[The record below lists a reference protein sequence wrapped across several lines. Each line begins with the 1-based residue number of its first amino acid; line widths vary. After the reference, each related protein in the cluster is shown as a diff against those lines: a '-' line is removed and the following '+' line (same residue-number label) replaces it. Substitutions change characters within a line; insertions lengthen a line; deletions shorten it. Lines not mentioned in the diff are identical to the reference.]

1 MVKKLILTLV
11 FSFSAVV
18 WSSNSFAAACSGE
31 SAAAGKYPGQYE
43 VSEYESAAGCSMSFL
58 KIQILLVSM
67 LLLLVMVHLGS
78 VNDRLPSEPLVVV
91 PYDSVGTYGGT
102 FRMLSNA
109 TEAGTSDLLSTR
121 HVNLV
126 RYSDDLTTI
135 VPNIAKDYEW
145 NDDYTQLTF
154 TLRKGHKWSD
164 GAPFT
169 SADVKFWYDHLMMD
183 TNIREKPY
191 SYLLVAGER
200 MTVDEI
206 DDVTVRFNLTSF

>member
-1 MVKKLILTLV
+1 MVKKIFLTLV

-43 VSEYESAAGCSMSFL
+43 LSEYESAAGCSMSFSENPN
-58 KIQILLVSM
+58 IASINATIIGNGA
-67 LLLLVMVHLGS
+67 LGS

-91 PYDSVGTYGGT
+91 PYDSVGSYGGT

-154 TLRKGHKWSD
+154 TLRKGHKW
-164 GAPFT
+164 
-169 SADVKFWYDHLMMD
+169 
-183 TNIREKPY
+183 
-191 SYLLVAGER
+191 
-200 MTVDEI
+200 
-206 DDVTVRFNLTSF
+206 